1 MTEIL
6 AKTADSLIL
15 RFALRKHEFLLH
27 GERVTMQ
34 ELDTEL
40 AFSRKPA
47 SLADMGGGA
56 LERVFIF
63 DQVEMDASGFDALAR
78 TLSRDQHWLVGRS
91 VSAHHGSAGL
101 CDGDQSQ
108 PPDSVCG
115 HPGQWVCAL
124 CSAIGVSA

>member
-27 GERVTMQ
+27 GERVTMH
-34 ELDTEL
+34 ELDTQP

-63 DQVEMDASGFDALAR
+63 DRVEMDTTGFDAFAR
-78 TLSRDQHWLVGRS
+78 NLSRDQEWLVGRS
-91 VSAHHGSAGL
+91 ACLPIQGARACVMVTSPNRPILFVDTQGSGYARYVARLG
-101 CDGDQSQ
+101 
-108 PPDSVCG
+108 
-115 HPGQWVCAL
+115 
-124 CSAIGVSA
+124 